1 MRKQHKIDGIFFVS
15 FALLVL
21 TDRLWWFVQTYV
33 LSDFG
38 QFRLMSIYTAIES
51 LTLMIFTGYGGAW
64 LDRHCKIYSVKV
76 LLSIVVM
83 LSIFSHM
90 AINSAY
96 RFKHENK
103 VNDISNN
110 CYLSLLISIITT
122 SSASF
127 FYNLLRLFL
136 TKDWVVI
143 LSEEFERKKFNINTL
158 TSQSYENNQRLT
170 YYNTVSALIYQI
182 SFIIEPIITG
192 FIMNYLNYQMAA
204 TVFCIFNTCM
214 WIIIYF
220 LLNYIYINIE
230 KLKRI
235 KITSHENEKLKNT
248 CESNIDEN
256 KNNEQWKNESS
267 IKVIKFLKHRVAYV
281 AIALSLT
288 YMNILQLSGI
298 SITYITFNN
307 VSEKTLNA
315 FRCIGSVF
323 ALIGTSLYPLFNKY
337 LGLKKTGLIG
347 FLMQQAFLV
356 PSFISIFLPGSMF
369 KYNIFSSNSFDIN
382 YSIYTF
388 IIGITLSRFGLFI
401 ADAAVNQ
408 QMQHMIEEENRSEL
422 FGIHTSLSYTC
433 TLFSAGLLFL
443 FPDPRDFG
451 FFIILSVVELFCALI
466 FYVMHLYKI

>member
-1 MRKQHKIDGIFFVS
+1 MKKQHKIDWIFFVS

-38 QFRLMSIYTAIES
+38 QFRLMSIYMAVES

-64 LDRHCKIYSVKV
+64 LDRHCRIYSVKV
-76 LLSIVVM
+76 LLSIIVM
-83 LSIFSHM
+83 LSIFSCM

-96 RFKHENK
+96 KFKHFNENK

-110 CYLSLLISIITT
+110 CYLSLLISVITT

-143 LSEEFERKKFNINTL
+143 LSEEFERKRFNIHTL

-192 FIMNYLNYQMAA
+192 FVMNYLNYQMASA
-204 TVFCIFNTCM
+204 VFCIFNTCM
-214 WIIIYF
+214 WIIIYIF
-220 LLNYIYINIE
+220 LNYIYINVR

-235 KITSHENEKLKNT
+235 KITSHEKEKLKNT

-256 KNNEQWKNESS
+256 KNNEKLKNGSS
-267 IKVIKFLKHRVAYV
+267 IKIVKFLKHRIAYI

-288 YMNILQLSGI
+288 YMNILQLSGV

-337 LGLKKTGLIG
+337 FGLKKTGLIG
-347 FLMQQAFLV
+347 FLMQQAFLI
-356 PSFISIFLPGSMF
+356 PSFISIFFPGSIF
-369 KYNIFSSNSFDIN
+369 KYNI
-382 YSIYTF
+382 
-388 IIGITLSRFGLFI
+388 
-401 ADAAVNQ
+401 
-408 QMQHMIEEENRSEL
+408 
-422 FGIHTSLSYTC
+422 
-433 TLFSAGLLFL
+433 
-443 FPDPRDFG
+443 
-451 FFIILSVVELFCALI
+451 
-466 FYVMHLYKI
+466 